1 MTFRNGKG
9 GSLKVSKMNQ
19 WPTYMYPQN
28 SSAQAATINTL
39 IKTLEAY
46 IQKDILLQLQ
56 TLKRK
61 KKKSFKH
68 VTFP

>member
-1 MTFRNGKG
+1 
-9 GSLKVSKMNQ
+9 
-19 WPTYMYPQN
+19 MYPQN

-46 IQKDILLQLQ
+46 IQEDILLQLQ
-56 TLKRK
+56 TPKRK

>member
-1 MTFRNGKG
+1 
-9 GSLKVSKMNQ
+9 
-19 WPTYMYPQN
+19 MYPQN

-46 IQKDILLQLQ
+46 IQEDILLQLQ
-56 TLKRK
+56 TPKR
-61 KKKSFKH
+61 KKSFKH